1 MMLAFSIKILTQSLA
16 ENQPVDP
23 LTIEGKAASTTS
35 LLLLLVEDQALAAWH
50 GWAGSTSS
58 WVPCYHLCVSM
69 LPSQL
74 LSC

>member
-50 GWAGSTSS
+50 G
-58 WVPCYHLCVSM
+58 
-69 LPSQL
+69 
-74 LSC
+74 